1 MVVNSFRGASD
12 STPRAGAAAAADRSQ
27 QTSRWNMA
35 YGGEP
40 TIPLGPGYGPAFDG
54 GPPMGPL
61 FHSVHHPLM
70 AAADGSPG
78 YGTKFSS
85 GGADAYGGSS
95 GPGGYDY
102 HSPPIGPSAPHII
115 HHPLPPPPF
124 LSTPSFGK
132 PPSKRKGAALSAL
145 TLLAF
150 LYFLNLLQNCL
161 KEHMVTMNPTVMV
174 MTAGATRR
182 KDIAPDQDRS
192 AEQEDPRAGSDE
204 AALVDE
210 YEELTGHYELLTSS
224 NLTPNPYLRRTTG
237 VPYKKPET
245 PVRQPA
251 SQWYGP
257 DHAGSET
264 RRKVKV

>member
-12 STPRAGAAAAADRSQ
+12 STPRAAADRSQ
-27 QTSRWNMA
+27 LTSRWNMA

-40 TIPLGPGYGPAFDG
+40 TIPLGPGYGPFDG
-54 GPPMGPL
+54 GPPMGAL
-61 FHSVHHPLM
+61 YHSVHHPLV

-85 GGADAYGGSS
+85 GAGAESYGGSS

-102 HSPPIGPSAPHII
+102 HSPPVGPSGPHII
-115 HHPLPPPPF
+115 HHPLPPAPPPF

-132 PPSKRKGAALSAL
+132 PGSRRKGAALSAL

-174 MTAGATRR
+174 MTSGATRR
-182 KDIAPDQDRS
+182 KDISSEGDRS
-192 AEQEDPRAGSDE
+192 SEQEDPRAGSDE

-210 YEELTGHYELLTSS
+210 YEALTGHYELLTSS
-224 NLTPNPYLRRTTG
+224 NRSPNPYLRRSTEA
-237 VPYKKPET
+237 PYKKPET
-245 PVRQPA
+245 PVRHPA
-251 SQWYGP
+251 PQWYGP
-257 DHAGSET
+257 DHAGSDWQ
-264 RRKVKV
+264 R